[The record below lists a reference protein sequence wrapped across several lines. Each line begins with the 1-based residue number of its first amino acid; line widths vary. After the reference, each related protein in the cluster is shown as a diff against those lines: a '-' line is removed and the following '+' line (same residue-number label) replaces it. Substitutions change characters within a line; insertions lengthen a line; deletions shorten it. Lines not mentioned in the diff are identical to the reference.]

1 MNKPVAAGAVAAD
14 AQKTVFA
21 VLFAISAGHF
31 LNDLMQS
38 VITASYPLLK
48 ENYRLSFTQVGII
61 TLVFQLT
68 ASIFQPFVGNYTDK
82 NPKPYA
88 FAIAMCFSLAGI
100 LLLSNAHGFIT
111 ILLAVSFIG
120 IGSSIFHPEASKVAF
135 LASGGKRG
143 LAQSIFQL
151 GGNGGSA
158 MGPLLVAAFVIP
170 FGQGYIAWFSIAA
183 LLAVFL
189 LYRVGVWYSA
199 FLQQHAFTKRKE
211 VREAPYTRKQV
222 IMAVTILLVL
232 IFSKYVYMTSI
243 SSYLTFFLMD
253 KFHINAAQSQFY
265 LFLFLGASALGTLL
279 GGPVGDRF
287 GRKIVIWFSILGIA
301 PFTLMLPY
309 ANLFWTGIL
318 VTLIGLI
325 LASAFSAILV
335 YAQELVPDKVGM
347 ISGLFFG
354 FAFGIA
360 GIASALL
367 GKLADSTSIAYVYSL
382 CAYLPLIGLVT
393 VFLPRRNRK
402 TVH

>member
-1 MNKPVAAGAVAAD
+1 MNKPVVAD
-14 AQKTVFA
+14 GNVQKTVFT

-38 VITASYPLLK
+38 VVSASYPLLK
-48 ENYRLSFTQVGII
+48 ENYRLSFTQIGII

-68 ASIFQPFVGNYTDK
+68 ASIFQPFVGSYTDK

-88 FAIAMCFSLAGI
+88 FVMAMCFSMAGI
-100 LLLSNAHGFIT
+100 LLLSNAHGFVA
-111 ILLAVSFIG
+111 ILLAAAMIG
-120 IGSSIFHPEASKVAF
+120 VGSSIFHPEASKVAF
-135 LASGGKRG
+135 LASGGRRG

-158 MGPLLVAAFVIP
+158 MGPLLIAVIVIP

-183 LLAVFL
+183 LLAIVL
-189 LYRVGVWYSA
+189 LYRVGIWYSA
-199 FLQQHAFTKRKE
+199 FLQQYAMAERKRS
-211 VREAPYTRKQV
+211 REEPYKQSKV
-222 IMAVTILLVL
+222 GITLTILLVL
-232 IFSKYVYMTSI
+232 IFSKYVYTTSI

-253 KFHINAAQSQFY
+253 RFHIDARQSQFY

-287 GRKIVIWFSILGIA
+287 GRKVVIWFSILGVA
-301 PFTLMLPY
+301 PFTLLLPY
-309 ANLFWTGIL
+309 VSLFWTGIL
-318 VTLIGLI
+318 ITFIGLI

-335 YAQELVPDKVGM
+335 YAQELVPGKVGM

-360 GIASALL
+360 GVASALL
-367 GKLADSTSIAYVYSL
+367 GKLADSTSIVYVYHL

-393 VFLPRRNRK
+393 VFLPKRTPAR
-402 TVH
+402 

>member
-1 MNKPVAAGAVAAD
+1 MQVAD
-14 AQKTVFA
+14 AQKTIFT

-38 VITASYPLLK
+38 VITAAYPLLK
-48 ENYRLSFTQVGII
+48 VNYALSFTQIGII

-68 ASIFQPFVGNYTDK
+68 ASVFQPFVGNYTDK
-82 NPKPYA
+82 HPRPYA
-88 FAIAMCFSLAGI
+88 FAIAMCFSLVGI
-100 LLLSNAHGFIT
+100 LVLANAHGFIS
-111 ILLAVSFIG
+111 ILVSVSLIG
-120 IGSSIFHPEASKVAF
+120 VGSSIFHPEASKVAF

-158 MGPLLVAAFVIP
+158 MGPLLVAVLVIP

-183 LLAVFL
+183 LLAIFV

-199 FLQQHAFTKRKE
+199 FLQQHAIAKKKT
-211 VREAPYTRKQV
+211 VRETPYTRSQV
-222 IMAVTILLVL
+222 IVALFVLMIL

-243 SSYLTFFLMD
+243 SSYLTFFLID
-253 KFHINAAQSQFY
+253 KFHITAQQSQFY

-279 GGPVGDRF
+279 GGPIGDRF
-287 GRKIVIWFSILGIA
+287 GRKVVIWFSILGIA

-309 ANLFWTGIL
+309 ASLFWTGIL

-335 YAQELVPDKVGM
+335 YAQELVPHKVGM

-367 GKLADSTSIAYVYSL
+367 GKLADVTSISYVYTI

-393 VFLPRRNRK
+393 ILLPKRK
-402 TVH
+402 RAK

>member
-1 MNKPVAAGAVAAD
+1 MNKTATAVPETAN
-14 AQKTVFA
+14 AQKTIFA

-48 ENYRLSFTQVGII
+48 ENYQLNFTQVGII

-68 ASIFQPFVGNYTDK
+68 ASVFQPFVGNYTDK
-82 NPKPYA
+82 HPKPYA
-88 FAIAMCFSLAGI
+88 FAIAMCFSLVGI
-100 LLLSNAHGFIT
+100 LLLSSAHGFAT

-158 MGPLLVAAFVIP
+158 MGPLLVAVLVIP
-170 FGQGYIAWFSIAA
+170 FGQGYIAWFSLAA
-183 LLAVFL
+183 LLAIFV
-189 LYRVGVWYSA
+189 LYRVGMWYSA
-199 FLQQHAFTKRKE
+199 FLQQHAFAK
-211 VREAPYTRKQV
+211 KQTAGEGAYNKTQV
-222 IMAVTILLVL
+222 AIAITVLLVL

-253 KFHINAAQSQFY
+253 KFQITAQHSQFY
-265 LFLFLGASALGTLL
+265 LFLFLGASAIGTLL
-279 GGPVGDRF
+279 GGPVGDRY
-287 GRKIVIWFSILGIA
+287 GRKVVIWFSILGIA
-301 PFTLMLPY
+301 PLTLMLPY
-309 ANLFWTGIL
+309 VNLFWTGIFI
-318 VTLIGLI
+318 TLIGLI

-367 GKLADSTSIAYVYSL
+367 GKLADASSITYVYSL

-393 VFLPRRNRK
+393 IFLPRK
-402 TVH
+402 KKG

>member
-1 MNKPVAAGAVAAD
+1 MNTTTAVQET
-14 AQKTVFA
+14 QKTIFTI
-21 VLFAISAGHF
+21 LFAISAGHF

-38 VITASYPLLK
+38 VITATYPLLK
-48 ENYRLSFTQVGII
+48 ENYKLSFTQVGII

-82 NPKPYA
+82 HPKPYA
-88 FAIAMCFSLAGI
+88 FAVAMCFSLVGI

-111 ILLAVSFIG
+111 ILVAVSLIG

-183 LLAVFL
+183 LLAIFV

-199 FLQQHAFTKRKE
+199 FLLLPAFSKNKSVME
-211 VREAPYTRKQV
+211 QVSYTRGQV
-222 IMAVTILLVL
+222 TLAICVLLIL
-232 IFSKYVYMTSI
+232 IFSKFVYMTSI

-253 KFHINAAQSQFY
+253 KFHVSVQQSQFY

-279 GGPVGDRF
+279 GGPIGDRF
-287 GRKIVIWFSILGIA
+287 GRKVVIWFSILGIA
-301 PFTLMLPY
+301 PLTLMLPY
-309 ANLFWTGIL
+309 VNLFWTGIFI
-318 VTLIGLI
+318 TFIGLI

-335 YAQELVPDKVGM
+335 YAQELMPNKVGM

-367 GKLADSTSIAYVYSL
+367 GKLADATNISYVYTV

-393 VFLPRRNRK
+393 VFLPKRK
-402 TVH
+402 LM

>member
-1 MNKPVAAGAVAAD
+1 MNTTAAQET
-14 AQKTVFA
+14 QKTIFTI
-21 VLFAISAGHF
+21 LFAISAGHF

-38 VITASYPLLK
+38 VITATYPLLK
-48 ENYRLSFTQVGII
+48 ENYKLSFTQVGII

-82 NPKPYA
+82 HPKPYA
-88 FAIAMCFSLAGI
+88 FAVAMCFSLVGI

-111 ILLAVSFIG
+111 ILVAVSLIG

-183 LLAVFL
+183 LLAIFV

-199 FLQQHAFTKRKE
+199 FLLLPAFSKNKSVME
-211 VREAPYTRKQV
+211 QVSYTRGQV
-222 IMAVTILLVL
+222 TLAICVLLIL
-232 IFSKYVYMTSI
+232 IFSKFVYMTSI

-253 KFHINAAQSQFY
+253 KFHVSVQQSQFY

-279 GGPVGDRF
+279 GGPIGDRF
-287 GRKIVIWFSILGIA
+287 GRKVVIWFSILGIA
-301 PFTLMLPY
+301 PLTLMLPY
-309 ANLFWTGIL
+309 VNLFWTGIFI
-318 VTLIGLI
+318 TFIGLI

-335 YAQELVPDKVGM
+335 YAQELMPNKVGM

-367 GKLADSTSIAYVYSL
+367 GKLADATNISYVYTV

-393 VFLPRRNRK
+393 VFLPKRK
-402 TVH
+402 LM